1 MSEKTLSLYNLVMEE
16 IMEAVRGL
24 GEEEGLACERIISD
38 YEEAILSALQTSF
51 PAAQARGCWFHYGQ
65 VCRLTN
71 HKFNCASF

>member
-24 GEEEGLACERIISD
+24 DDEEGLACERIISD

-51 PAAQARGCWFHYGQ
+51 PAAHARGCWFHYGQ
-65 VCRLTN
+65 VSN
-71 HKFNCASF
+71 HKFYCASL